1 MKLEEVI
8 NDFKFHCKFERN
20 LSNKTMEAYSVDLNQ
35 FEKFKNYKSIDISE
49 FDKYKLKEYVQSLY
63 ELELK
68 VKTIKKKFQY

>member
-35 FEKFKNYKSIDISE
+35 FEQFKNYKSIDVC
-49 FDKYKLKEYVQSLY
+49 YKTKDTDYKCLK
-63 ELELK
+63 
-68 VKTIKKKFQY
+68 